1 MKNKVFVFLRIAAS
15 FGMLGLLFW
24 IMRDEIRD
32 IWGTIVKCDVSFL
45 VLAGFFLFA
54 DTVMLGFRLTTVFK
68 GENLNVSFKKSFQLT
83 YLGYYFNNFM
93 PSAVGGDII
102 KAYYASRDSSK
113 EKIRSYASVFMD
125 RFIGLCTLLIIAA
138 VALVI
143 DNGKVNQP
151 EVKKLVYILLAI
163 GVVVFSIVMNKT
175 VAGVMKKI
183 FSKVKVFRI
192 GEHLDNLY
200 RIVHDYRNRKT
211 IVSKAVV
218 MSIVAQYFYFLT
230 VYFFFLAVG
239 ANMSLGNIFL
249 IMPIVTFISMVPS
262 IGGLGFREGAMVIF
276 FSSLAGREAAFAV
289 SLLLL
294 FGLLAISIIGGAIYL
309 WWGFSRARSSSQVK
323 NRRIYDENTCDS
335 RTEFGSFRKEG
346 S

>member
-1 MKNKVFVFLRIAAS
+1 MKNRIFVFLRITAS
-15 FGMLGLLFW
+15 FGMLALLFW

-32 IWGTIVKCDVSFL
+32 IWATIAKCNVNFL
-45 VLAGFFLFA
+45 ILAVFALFA
-54 DTVMLGFRLTTVFK
+54 DIVMLAFRLTTVFK
-68 GENLNVSFKKSFQLT
+68 GENLKVSFKKSLQLT

-138 VALVI
+138 LALIV

-151 EVKKLVYILLAI
+151 EVKKLVYIIL
-163 GVVVFSIVMNKT
+163 VVGILVFTVVMNKR
-175 VAGVMKKI
+175 VAGVMRKL
-183 FSKVKVFRI
+183 FSKVKVFRL

-200 RIVHDYRNRKT
+200 RIIHDYRNRKM

-218 MSIVAQYFYFLT
+218 MSIAAQYFYFLT
-230 VYFFFLAVG
+230 VYLFFLAVG

-309 WWGFSRARSSSQVK
+309 WWGFSGTRCSVPVK
-323 NRRIYDENTCDS
+323 NREDI
-335 RTEFGSFRKEG
+335 
-346 S
+346 